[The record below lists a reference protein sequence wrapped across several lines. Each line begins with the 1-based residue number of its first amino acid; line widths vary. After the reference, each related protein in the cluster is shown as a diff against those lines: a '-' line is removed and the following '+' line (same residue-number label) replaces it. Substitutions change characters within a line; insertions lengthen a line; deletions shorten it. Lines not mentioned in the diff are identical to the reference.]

1 MRGGDYTEM
10 RRARTPLFAESMRM
24 KSIGFYGAAMGIEPM
39 SECWELA
46 VERSQELR
54 QPPCSRQ
61 QVGISRDEDVHRGQ
75 RRFSDF
81 E

>member
-1 MRGGDYTEM
+1 
-10 RRARTPLFAESMRM
+10 
-24 KSIGFYGAAMGIEPM
+24 MGIEPM

-46 VERSQELR
+46 LERSQMLR
-54 QPPCSRQ
+54 QRPCSCEQ
-61 QVGISRDEDVHRGQ
+61 IVISRDEDVHRGQ

>member
-1 MRGGDYTEM
+1 
-10 RRARTPLFAESMRM
+10 
-24 KSIGFYGAAMGIEPM
+24 MGIEPM

-46 VERSQELR
+46 VERSQKLR